1 MSYQHIEIHPMT
13 GSFGA
18 EIGGVDLSVPLDE
31 DIFDEVRRAWLEYKL
46 IFFRDQ
52 QLTPAQH
59 RDFAGR
65 FGEFQKPG
73 LVPTLEDYP
82 EVRRQE
88 TTPESFSR
96 NIGWHTDD
104 SFLEFPSKGSVLY
117 ALKVPQ
123 AGGDTVWSNL
133 TAAYA
138 ALSDQMQ
145 RFLGGLVAVH
155 DISAH
160 NALVTINK
168 WGPEYYID
176 LRKSIPPVEHP
187 VVRTHPET
195 GLKSLFINEQLVSHI
210 KGMTQKESRMLLNFL
225 FSHTQEEDFH
235 CRFKWRDNSV
245 AFWDNRC
252 TQHRGIFDFSGAE
265 QRLMHRVAIADNGR
279 PV

>member
-1 MSYQHIEIHPMT
+1 MSYQHIEIQPMT
-13 GSFGA
+13 GTFGA
-18 EIGGVDLSVPLDE
+18 EIGGVDLSTPLGDDTFSE
-31 DIFDEVRRAWLEYKL
+31 IRQAWLEYKL

-52 QLTPAQH
+52 KLTPASQ

-65 FGEFQKPG
+65 FGDFQKPG
-73 LVPTLEDYP
+73 MVPTLEDYP

-88 TTPESFSR
+88 TTPDSFSK

-117 ALKVPQ
+117 ALKVPS

-133 TAAYA
+133 TAAYE
-138 ALSDQMQ
+138 ALSNTMQ
-145 RFLGGLVAVH
+145 RLLDGLVAVH

-160 NALVTINK
+160 NALKTINK
-168 WGPEYYID
+168 WGPDYYVD
-176 LRKSIPPVEHP
+176 LRKTVPPVEHP

-195 GLKSLFINEQLVSHI
+195 GLKSLFVNEQLVSHI
-210 KGMTQKESRMLLNFL
+210 KDMTDKESRALLEFL
-225 FSHTQEEDFH
+225 FRHTQEDEFL

-252 TQHRGIFDFSGAE
+252 TQHRGIFDFSGDE
-265 QRLMHRVAIADNGR
+265 QRLMHRVAIADSGR
-279 PV
+279 PS

>member
-1 MSYQHIEIHPMT
+1 MT
-13 GSFGA
+13 GLFGA
-18 EIGGVDLSVPLDE
+18 EIGGVDLSIPLD
-31 DIFDEVRRAWLEYKL
+31 DDTFDEVKRAWLEYKL

-52 QLTPAQH
+52 KLTPAQH

-88 TTPESFSR
+88 TTPESFSK

-133 TAAYA
+133 TAAYE

-145 RFLGGLVAVH
+145 RFVGGLVAVH

-210 KGMTQKESRMLLNFL
+210 KGMTQKESRTLLNFL
-225 FSHTQEEDFH
+225 FSHTQGEDFH
-235 CRFKWRDNSV
+235 CRFKWRNNSV

-252 TQHRGIFDFSGAE
+252 TQHRGIFDFSGEE
-265 QRLMHRVAIADNGR
+265 QRLMHRVAIADNDR